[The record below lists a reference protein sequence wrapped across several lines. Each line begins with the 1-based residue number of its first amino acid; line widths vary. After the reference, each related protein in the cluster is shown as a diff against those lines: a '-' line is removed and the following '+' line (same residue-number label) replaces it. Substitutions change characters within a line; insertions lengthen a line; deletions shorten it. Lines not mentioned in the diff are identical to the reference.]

1 MKIRSLAFASLFVLS
16 VTSASAMTM
25 TENFTNDPAADGWQV
40 FGDTNL
46 FQWNSGNQNLDVTWD
61 SAQPNSYFYHP
72 LGATLT
78 SASNFMFGF
87 DLRLSDI
94 AGGTNPTKP
103 QALQVA
109 VGLLNF
115 SEATNDGYYIGTGY
129 NAPDLVEL
137 DYYPDTGYGDTV
149 GTPMISSVNNFA
161 SGGLTDPFTLTLGAT
176 YHFTLIYT
184 ADNQTLHTT
193 LTSNGVPVGP
203 LKESKLTGTFG
214 PFGDFN
220 VDTFSI
226 NSYTDAGQDTNT
238 YFFDGFPVVYAG
250 SLLAHGTVGNLFFAN
265 PLPVTRVINAAPGSL
280 QFSSTTNWIYA
291 LERTT
296 NFQAWSTVSPMTP
309 GVEGSLTLADTNPP
323 PDKAFYRV
331 RADRP

>member
-1 MKIRSLAFASLFVLS
+1 MKIRSLALASLFAIQLVRA
-16 VTSASAMTM
+16 TTI
-25 TENFTNDPAADGWQV
+25 TENFSSDPAADGWQV
-40 FGDTNL
+40 FGDASL
-46 FQWNSGNQNLDVTWD
+46 FQWNSASNHLAVTWD

-87 DLRLSDI
+87 DLQLSDI
-94 AGGTNPTKP
+94 AAGTNPTKP
-103 QALQVA
+103 QALQVS

-115 SEATNDGYYIGTGY
+115 SEATNDGYYIGTGF

-137 DYYPDTGYGDTV
+137 DYYPDTGYGATV
-149 GTPMISSVNNFA
+149 GTPMISSANNYA
-161 SGGLTDPFTLTLGAT
+161 SGGLTYPLTLTFGAT

-184 ADNQTLHTT
+184 ADNQTMHTT

-203 LKESKLTGTFG
+203 LNESKLTGDFG
-214 PFGDFN
+214 NFS

-238 YFFDGFPVVYAG
+238 YIFYGSPVIFAG

-265 PLPVTRVINAAPGSL
+265 PLPVTRVINAAPGSI

-291 LERTT
+291 LERTSD
-296 NFQAWSTVSPMTP
+296 FQSWSTVSLLTP

-323 PDKAFYRV
+323 PDKAVYRV

>member
-46 FQWNSGNQNLDVTWD
+46 FQWNSGNKNLDVTWD

-78 SASNFMFGF
+78 SASNFMFSF
-87 DLRLSDI
+87 DIQLSDL
-94 AGGTNPTKP
+94 AVGTAVNKP

-115 SEATNDGYYIGTGY
+115 SEATNDSFIIGTGY
-129 NAPDLVEL
+129 QAADLVEL
-137 DYYPDTGYGDTV
+137 DYFADTGFGASVT
-149 GTPMISSVNNFA
+149 TPMISSANNFA
-161 SGGLTDPFTLTLGAT
+161 SGGFTFPLTLTFGAV
-176 YHFTLIYT
+176 YHFTMIYT
-184 ADNQTLHTT
+184 ADNHTLHTT
-193 LTSNGVPVGP
+193 LTSNSVPVGP
-203 LKESKLTGTFG
+203 ITDTHITGS
-214 PFGDFN
+214 FGDFN

-238 YFFDGFPVVYAG
+238 YIFYGLPVIYAG
-250 SLLAHGTVGNLFFAN
+250 SLLAHGTVGTMFFAN
-265 PLPVTRVINAAPGSL
+265 PLPVTRILNAAPGSI

-291 LERTT
+291 LERTAD
-296 NFQAWSTVSPMTP
+296 FQSWSTVSPLTP
-309 GVEGSLTLADTNPP
+309 GVEGNMTLTDTNPP
-323 PDKAFYRV
+323 PDKSFYRV